1 MKWGV
6 GRREAGTRLSRPGR
20 TALLRNRELV
30 FSAPS
35 AYSAVNPP
43 CSVACPQR
51 SRTGVLL
58 VKNASPSM
66 GSANCVNLIERDT
79 YVTVP
84 ESKQLITRLEFP
96 ETFFFMGEV
105 FTAIYYQSE
114 SES

>member
-1 MKWGV
+1 VRRGLDLAGRA
-6 GRREAGTRLSRPGR
+6 GRRFSGT
-20 TALLRNRELV
+20 AI